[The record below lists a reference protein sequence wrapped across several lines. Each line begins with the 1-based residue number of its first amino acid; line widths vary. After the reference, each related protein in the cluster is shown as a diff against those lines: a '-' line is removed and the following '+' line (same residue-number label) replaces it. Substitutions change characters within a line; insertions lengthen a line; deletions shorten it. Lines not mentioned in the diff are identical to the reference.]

1 MPTHSSSV
9 PTASSASSTPAP
21 SARRPEPPLSLVA
34 TRLGLRVLAPAA
46 PPLAAWWAERMFL
59 RASRERPSG
68 LGGRG
73 DARGLALEVGFGGG
87 GARCRP
93 GRSRALRCVG
103 STRRLRPARSRGDG
117 AAAVHGWAGRGSQ
130 LGALVRPL
138 VDAGYR
144 IVTYDGPGHGDAAQ
158 ERTSIVELSLAV
170 TAMATA
176 LGPLAGIIA
185 HSVGGAATTLAAAR
199 SDLSTGRFVFVAPPT
214 NPRAFAAA
222 SPHAGLGEDVASRV
236 RDRLEQRYG
245 LRWTSSR
252 RLVHARSQ
260 LAPLLV
266 LHDEGDP
273 EVPLSAGAALADA
286 WPSARLVV
294 TEGLGHRRILRDPGV
309 VHAAVGF
316 VRGHAPRVSRI
327 PATPLPEPSSV
338 HVFRDVH

>member
-59 RASRERPSG
+59 RASRHPRPAWEVEAM
-68 LGGRG
+68 RG
-73 DARGLALEVGFGGG
+73 ASRFEVGFG
-87 GARCRP
+87 
-93 GRSRALRCVG
+93 
-103 STRRLRPARSRGDG
+103 DG
-117 AAAVHGWAGRGSQ
+117 ALPAWSFAPSAASGRHDGSGPRAPVGTVLLVHGWAGRGSQ
-130 LGALVRPL
+130 LGAFVRPL

-144 IVTYDGPGHGDAAQ
+144 VVTYDGPGHGDAAQ

-199 SDLSTGRFVFVAPPT
+199 SNLSTGRFVFVAPPT
-214 NPRAFAAA
+214 DPRAFAAA
-222 SPHAGLGEDVASRV
+222 FFRHLGLGEDVASRV

-245 LRWTSSR
+245 LRMDELEAPR
-252 RLVHARSQ
+252 HARSQ
-260 LAPLLV
+260 TAPLLV
-266 LHDEGDP
+266 LHDEGDR

-327 PATPLPEPSSV
+327 TATPLPEPSSV